1 MVRHDGH
8 QSAWQAGLE
17 HLGRHPFFFLARS
30 CLPGFLQTSA
40 VQSVL
45 LEKLPEGH
53 FGDAEFPRP
62 FEEVEQ
68 LVARGLGMREEKLGD
83 GAGMAR

>member
-1 MVRHDGH
+1 
-8 QSAWQAGLE
+8 
-17 HLGRHPFFFLARS
+17 
-30 CLPGFLQTSA
+30 LPDFLQTSA

-53 FGDAEFPRP
+53 FGDAEFPRALD
-62 FEEVEQ
+62 EVEQ
-68 LVARGLGMREEKLGD
+68 LVACGLGMGEEKLGD